1 MKTRIQ
7 PPRFKMPLPRAA
19 GWCDPLL
26 VFSLVALLGLGLVMM
41 TSAST
46 AIAERL
52 HGEPL
57 YFFYRQSAYLLFGLL
72 FAAAL
77 WRLPLRYW
85 QAAAPLLLLIG
96 LLLLVAVLLPGVGK
110 TVNGSSRWL
119 PLGVINVQVSELI
132 KLALVVYLAS
142 FFSRRL
148 EQVQA
153 DWRGMLAPLL
163 VLGVIGLLLL
173 LEPDFGG
180 TVVVAV
186 ITLALLFVAGVRL
199 GYFLFLAGM
208 AAAALVLLAKMSP
221 YRWERVISFLNPWTD
236 PYGDGFQ
243 LIQSLIAF
251 GRGEWLGV
259 GLGDSVQKLLYLPE
273 AHTDFV
279 YAILAEELGLVGVL
293 LSMSL
298 YALLAWRA
306 LAIGRRALARDDRF
320 GGFLAYGIGLW
331 FAFQAYVNIGVNM
344 GVLPTK
350 GLTLPFM
357 SYGGSSLVVC
367 LLAAMLLLRVSYE
380 NAPPPAV
387 EKGP

>member
-1 MKTRIQ
+1 MNARIQ
-7 PPRFKMPLPRAA
+7 PPRFKMPPRAA

-57 YFFYRQSAYLLFGLL
+57 YFLYRQGAYLLFGLL
-72 FAAAL
+72 LAAAM
-77 WRLPLRYW
+77 WRVPLRYW

-96 LLLLVAVLLPGVGK
+96 LLLLVAVLMPGVGK

-119 PLGVINVQVSELI
+119 PLGVINIQVSEFI
-132 KLALVVYLAS
+132 KLVLVVYLAS
-142 FFSRRL
+142 FFSRHL
-148 EQVQA
+148 EKVQA

-163 VLGVIGLLLL
+163 VLGIIGLLLL

-186 ITLALLFVAGVRL
+186 ITLGLLFVAGLRL
-199 GYFLFLAGM
+199 GYFLLLAAM

-293 LSMSL
+293 LSISL

-306 LAIGRRALARDDRF
+306 LVIGRRALARDDRF

-331 FAFQAYVNIGVNM
+331 FVFQAYVNIGVNM

-380 NAPPPAV
+380 NPLTSPV
-387 EKGP
+387 EKDT

>member
-1 MKTRIQ
+1 MNARIQ
-7 PPRFKMPLPRAA
+7 PPRFKMPPRAA

-57 YFFYRQSAYLLFGLL
+57 YFLYRQGAYLLFGLL
-72 FAAAL
+72 LAAAM
-77 WRLPLRYW
+77 WRVPLRYW

-96 LLLLVAVLLPGVGK
+96 LLLLVAVLMPGVGR

-119 PLGVINVQVSELI
+119 PLGVINIQVSEFI
-132 KLALVVYLAS
+132 KLVLVVYLAS
-142 FFSRRL
+142 FFSRHL
-148 EQVQA
+148 EKVQA

-163 VLGVIGLLLL
+163 VLGIIGLLLL

-186 ITLALLFVAGVRL
+186 ITLGLLFVAGLRL
-199 GYFLFLAGM
+199 GYFLLLAAM

-259 GLGDSVQKLLYLPE
+259 GLGDSVQKLFYLPE

-293 LSMSL
+293 LSISL

-306 LAIGRRALARDDRF
+306 LVIGRRALARDDRF

-331 FAFQAYVNIGVNM
+331 FVFQAYVNIGVNM

-380 NAPPPAV
+380 NPLTSPV
-387 EKGP
+387 EKDT

>member
-1 MKTRIQ
+1 MNARIQ
-7 PPRFKMPLPRAA
+7 PPRFKMPPRAA

-57 YFFYRQSAYLLFGLL
+57 YFLYRQGAYLLFGLL
-72 FAAAL
+72 LAAAM
-77 WRLPLRYW
+77 WRVPLRYW

-96 LLLLVAVLLPGVGK
+96 LLLLVAVLMPGVGK

-119 PLGVINVQVSELI
+119 PLGVINIQVSEFI
-132 KLALVVYLAS
+132 KLVLVVYLAS
-142 FFSRRL
+142 FFSRHL
-148 EQVQA
+148 EKVQA

-163 VLGVIGLLLL
+163 VLGIIGLLLL

-186 ITLALLFVAGVRL
+186 ITLGLLFVAGLRL
-199 GYFLFLAGM
+199 GYFLLLAAM

-259 GLGDSVQKLLYLPE
+259 GLGDSVQKLFYLPE

-293 LSMSL
+293 LSISL

-306 LAIGRRALARDDRF
+306 LVIGRRALARDDRF

-331 FAFQAYVNIGVNM
+331 FVFQAYVNIGVNM

-380 NAPPPAV
+380 NPLTSPV
-387 EKGP
+387 EKDT